1 MIEQQ
6 LEYIPIIFSADNM
19 MPEIP
24 TPAAE
29 ATSSSKPIIFSLT
42 ERTWQAI
49 KLWNMFYLLFSNF
62 DPFLI
67 HLLLYVFPVFEQKQ
81 RRTLSVCLSIYRI
94 PKKIFILCFN
104 FIANINV

>member
-1 MIEQQ
+1 MIELQ

-42 ERTWQAI
+42 ERTLQI
-49 KLWNMFYLLFSNF
+49 KNRHISM
-62 DPFLI
+62 I
-67 HLLLYVFPVFEQKQ
+67 TPVMSQ
-81 RRTLSVCLSIYRI
+81 L
-94 PKKIFILCFN
+94 P
-104 FIANINV
+104 AN

>member
-1 MIEQQ
+1 MKYKQCSMIELQ

-42 ERTWQAI
+42 ERTLQI
-49 KLWNMFYLLFSNF
+49 KNRHISM
-62 DPFLI
+62 I
-67 HLLLYVFPVFEQKQ
+67 TPVMSQ
-81 RRTLSVCLSIYRI
+81 L
-94 PKKIFILCFN
+94 P
-104 FIANINV
+104 AN

>member
-1 MIEQQ
+1 MKYKQCSMIELQ

-42 ERTWQAI
+42 ERTLQVKNRHI
-49 KLWNMFYLLFSNF
+49 SM
-62 DPFLI
+62 I
-67 HLLLYVFPVFEQKQ
+67 TPVMSQ
-81 RRTLSVCLSIYRI
+81 L
-94 PKKIFILCFN
+94 P
-104 FIANINV
+104 AN